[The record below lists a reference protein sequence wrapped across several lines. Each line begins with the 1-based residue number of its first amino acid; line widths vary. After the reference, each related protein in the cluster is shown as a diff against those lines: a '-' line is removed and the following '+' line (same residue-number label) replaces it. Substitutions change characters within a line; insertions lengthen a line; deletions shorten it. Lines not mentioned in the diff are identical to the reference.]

1 MDAEL
6 VRKYGGQ
13 ATWLQQKADIESV
26 CRLLAE
32 RDRAQEQVANTRR
45 LFLHPSDPLPNLTQR
60 QREAYD
66 ALAHGADST
75 TWARNASISADYARE
90 IVAGLAQR
98 LQVEGQTGV
107 RLHFLAR
114 LWETLA

>member
-1 MDAEL
+1 MGLLLAHQQRHDLGVEL
-6 VRKYGGQ
+6 V
-13 ATWLQQKADIESV
+13 D
-26 CRLLAE
+26 
-32 RDRAQEQVANTRR
+32 

-90 IVAGLAQR
+90 IVAGLAKR
-98 LQVEGQTGV
+98 MQVEGQTGV